1 MDIGS
6 PRLKKLLIALVT
18 ILVVVLVVTV
28 YLINK
33 EMSKKDKLQTSVPTR
48 EEGSVDPE
56 IIKSL
61 TAPAPAESDAEA
73 MEDPAEN
80 VDPEII
86 KSLTAPVP
94 EVSDNPEPI
103 SSDIINSLT
112 APGN

>member
-33 EMSKKDKLQTSVPTR
+33 EMSKKDKLQNIPSEEKSV
-48 EEGSVDPE
+48 VDPE